1 MHTHISCLIIYQVAS
16 GPRRIS
22 DPTGVAGEPEVCL
35 IRNKTT
41 QKERKDT
48 NDVSIPKT
56 NKLTTKKH
64 KQL

>member
-22 DPTGVAGEPEVCL
+22 DPAGVAGEPEVCL

-56 NKLTTKKH
+56 N
-64 KQL
+64 